1 MSKQVKEKGEIA
13 ETPLMKQYNAIKA
26 KYPDALLLFRVG
38 DFYETFGQDAI
49 SASEILGIVLTRR
62 ANGAAAYVE
71 LAGFPHHAL
80 DTYLPKLVRA
90 GHRVAICDQ
99 LEDPKLTKKI
109 VKRGVTE
116 LVTPGVSYNDK
127 VLENKQN
134 NFLASVH
141 LLPKSSGIAF
151 LDISTGEFL
160 VAQGSNDYIDKLLQT
175 FRPSE
180 IIIQKSK
187 RGEFLGLFGEKFY
200 INTFEDWV
208 FTIDFGQELLLR
220 HFNTASLKGFGVSE
234 MTNGIIAA
242 GAALHYLAET
252 QHDKVGHICQ
262 LSRIEEDHH
271 VWLDKFTIRNL
282 EILGSANDEA
292 STLIGVLDKTISPMG
307 SRMMRRWLIM
317 PLKDRLPVDERLD
330 VVEYFVNH
338 QDAAESLR
346 QQIRMIGDLERI
358 ISKVATGRINPREL
372 VQLKRALQA
381 MVPIRELCF
390 GSGVASMQ
398 LMGDQLNPCS
408 LMTGRIEQQIH
419 PDPPVAV
426 NKGNVIATG
435 ISAELDE
442 IRELAHSGKDYLI
455 RLQQRESE
463 RTGIPSLKIAYNN
476 VFGYYLEVTNT
487 HKDKVPPEWDRKQTL
502 VNCERY
508 ITPELKTYEEKI
520 LNAEERMLEIETR
533 LYNDLVL
540 SLNDYISAVQANALI
555 VARLDCLL
563 SFAAVAIQN
572 KYTRPQINDGY
583 TLNIRGGRHP
593 VIEKNLP
600 AGEAY
605 ITNDV
610 FLDDQQQQIIII
622 TGPNMSGKSALLRQT
637 ALIVLMAQTGCF
649 VPADSAEIGLVDKI
663 FTRVGASDNISSG
676 ESTFMVEMNET
687 ASILNNISNRSLILL
702 DEIGRGTSTY
712 DGISIAWAIAEFL
725 HQHPLFRPKVLF
737 ATHYHELNEMA
748 SMMTRIRNYHI
759 SVKEAGKRVIFM
771 RKLEPGGSE
780 HSFGIHVARM
790 AGMPQSL
797 LERANELLV
806 TLEKSHGGGQLQG
819 SSSKRKSGKPAGDP
833 FQLSFIQLNDPLLEQ
848 IREDILDTDI
858 NTLTPV
864 EALMKLNEIKKLL
877 KKS

>member
-38 DFYETFGQDAI
+38 DFYETFGQDAV
-49 SASEILGIVLTRR
+49 STSEILGIVLTRR

-187 RGEFLGLFGEKFY
+187 RGEFQGLFGEKFY

-317 PLKDRLPVDERLD
+317 PLKDRLPVNERLD
-330 VVEYFVNH
+330 VVEYFVTH
-338 QDAAESLR
+338 QDAAELLR

-390 GSGVASMQ
+390 ASGVASMQ
-398 LMGDQLNPCS
+398 QMGDQLNPCT
-408 LMTGRIEQQIH
+408 LMTGKIEQQIH

-426 NKGNVIATG
+426 NKGNVIAAG

-520 LNAEERMLEIETR
+520 LNAEERMLEI
-533 LYNDLVL
+533 
-540 SLNDYISAVQANALI
+540 
-555 VARLDCLL
+555 
-563 SFAAVAIQN
+563 
-572 KYTRPQINDGY
+572 
-583 TLNIRGGRHP
+583 
-593 VIEKNLP
+593 
-600 AGEAY
+600 
-605 ITNDV
+605 
-610 FLDDQQQQIIII
+610 
-622 TGPNMSGKSALLRQT
+622 
-637 ALIVLMAQTGCF
+637 
-649 VPADSAEIGLVDKI
+649 
-663 FTRVGASDNISSG
+663 
-676 ESTFMVEMNET
+676 
-687 ASILNNISNRSLILL
+687 
-702 DEIGRGTSTY
+702 
-712 DGISIAWAIAEFL
+712 
-725 HQHPLFRPKVLF
+725 
-737 ATHYHELNEMA
+737 
-748 SMMTRIRNYHI
+748 
-759 SVKEAGKRVIFM
+759 
-771 RKLEPGGSE
+771 
-780 HSFGIHVARM
+780 
-790 AGMPQSL
+790 
-797 LERANELLV
+797 
-806 TLEKSHGGGQLQG
+806 
-819 SSSKRKSGKPAGDP
+819 
-833 FQLSFIQLNDPLLEQ
+833 
-848 IREDILDTDI
+848 
-858 NTLTPV
+858 
-864 EALMKLNEIKKLL
+864 
-877 KKS
+877 

>member
-307 SRMMRRWLIM
+307 ARMMRRWLIM